1 MRIVPPCRGALGYTR
16 RAMIRHALLATVGLA
31 ALAASAGGR
40 AAEEAAAPANGS
52 TLPPGALRAF
62 STMNRALQDA
72 ALSPDGKT
80 LALAVGGASPLVL
93 LVEIDGDKP
102 ARRLAGHTGNIN
114 RIVFSPD
121 GKRLASASEDMSA
134 RVWDLASDKLES
146 TLLGHGMGIDGIA
159 FSPDGAQ
166 VATAS
171 KDATIKLW
179 DAASGS
185 CLHTFEGHEAEVA
198 GLDFSRDGRT
208 ILTEASDVTARLW
221 DAGRRQPV
229 RVLPERDGQV
239 PGLAISPDGRLGV
252 TTRGDRTWHLFAIPG
267 GEDVQVLAGQTGNG
281 SAAVFHPDGQSL
293 ITGCLDG
300 SIRRW
305 DLRSG
310 QEIGWW
316 NGATAGIRR
325 VAIDGAGRR
334 MVSLDFNGNTFL
346 WDLAAP
352 PPLPDGAAGEGDPAD
367 LERLWMLMRSEDY
380 RVRTGAM
387 RGFLKAPARAVPF
400 LAEKVPPPQA
410 ADPAP
415 MARLLARLNSESYAE
430 RERATEELREL
441 DADRRQALLASS
453 ASAPPEARARVAAG
467 LSTPLPRGGVRE
479 TLALEAL
486 GFLARERKDGK
497 PTPEAAAAKAHL
509 EKVAAGARGHSLA
522 VLARAILDR

>member
-1 MRIVPPCRGALGYTR
+1 MRRPVLI
-16 RAMIRHALLATVGLA
+16 LAACLA
-31 ALAASAGGR
+31 ALAAH
-40 AAEEAAAPANGS
+40 AAEEAVAPAGPS
-52 TLPPGALRAF
+52 LPQGALRAF
-62 STMNRALQDA
+62 STMNRALQDV

-80 LALAVGGASPLVL
+80 LALAVGGAEPLVL
-93 LVEIDGDKP
+93 LVEIDGDRP
-102 ARRLAGHTGNIN
+102 ARKLAGHAGNIT
-114 RIVFSPD
+114 RIVFAPD

-134 RVWDLASDKLES
+134 RVWDLNAGRLES
-146 TLLGHGMGIDGIA
+146 TLLGHGMGVEGVA
-159 FSPDGAQ
+159 FSPDGAL
-166 VATAS
+166 VATGS

-208 ILTEASDVTARLW
+208 ILSEASDVTARLW
-221 DAGRRQPV
+221 DAGRRQPL
-229 RVLPERDGQV
+229 RVLPERDGQI
-239 PGLAISPDGRLGV
+239 PGLALSPDGRMGV
-252 TTRGDRTWHLFAIPG
+252 TTRGDRTWHIFAIPG
-267 GEDVQVLAGQTGNG
+267 GEDLQVLTGQTGNG

-293 ITGCLDG
+293 LTGCLDG
-300 SIRRW
+300 TIRRW

-310 QEIGWW
+310 QETGWW
-316 NGATAGIRR
+316 TGATAGIRR
-325 VAIDGAGRR
+325 VAVDAAGRL
-334 MVSLDFNGNTFL
+334 MVSLDFNGNTYL
-346 WDLAAP
+346 WDLAGV
-352 PPLPDGAAGEGDPAD
+352 PPLPDGAAGEADPAD
-367 LERLWMLMRSEDY
+367 LERLWTMMRSDTY
-380 RVRTGAM
+380 GVRAGAM

-410 ADPAP
+410 AGNALL
-415 MARLLARLNSESYAE
+415 AEVLARLNSESYTE
-430 RERATEELREL
+430 RQRATEELRDL
-441 DADRRQALLASS
+441 DADRRQALLVLS
-453 ASAPPEARARVAAG
+453 ASAPVEARARVADG

>member
-1 MRIVPPCRGALGYTR
+1 M
-16 RAMIRHALLATVGLA
+16 LAASLA
-31 ALAASAGGR
+31 ALAAP
-40 AAEEAAAPANGS
+40 AAEEAATPDPS
-52 TLPPGALRAF
+52 LPQGALRAF
-62 STMNRALQDA
+62 STMNRALQDV

-80 LALAVGGASPLVL
+80 LALAVGGAAPLVL
-93 LVEIDGDKP
+93 LVEVDGDRP
-102 ARRLAGHTGNIN
+102 ARRLTGHTGNIN
-114 RIVFSPD
+114 RIVFSPG
-121 GKRLASASEDMSA
+121 GKRLASASEDASA
-134 RVWDLASDKLES
+134 RVWDLATDKLES
-146 TLLGHGMGIDGIA
+146 TLLGHGMGVDGAA

-171 KDATIKLW
+171 KDATLKLW

-208 ILTEASDVTARLW
+208 ILSEASDVTARLW
-221 DAGRRQPV
+221 DAGRRQPI
-229 RVLPERDGQV
+229 RVLPERDGQI

-252 TTRGDRTWHLFAIPG
+252 TTRGDHTWHIFAIPG

-281 SAAVFHPDGQSL
+281 SAVVFHPDGQSL

-316 NGATAGIRR
+316 TGATAGIRR
-325 VAIDGAGRR
+325 LAVDERGRR
-334 MVSLDFNGNTFL
+334 MMTLDFNGNTYL
-346 WDLAAP
+346 WDLAGR
-352 PPLPDGAAGEGDPAD
+352 PPLPDGAAGEADPAD
-367 LERLWMLMRSEDY
+367 LERLWALMRSETY
-380 RVRTGAM
+380 SVRIGAM
-387 RGFLKAPARAVPF
+387 RGFLKVPARAVPF
-400 LAEKVPPPQA
+400 LAEKVPPPLA
-410 ADPAP
+410 AGNAP
-415 MARLLARLNSESYAE
+415 LAELLKRLNSESYTE
-430 RERATEELREL
+430 RQRASDELREL
-441 DADRRQALLASS
+441 DADRRQALLALSE
-453 ASAPPEARARVAAG
+453 SAPIEARARVADG

-486 GFLARERKDGK
+486 GFIARERKDGK
-497 PTPEAAAAKAHL
+497 PTPEAAAAQAHL